1 MKWDTS
7 GDTSGNLKITA
18 KLCPADTVF
27 YISGSNTTDDSSH
40 SSRHAADFHIAFA
53 VTDLCGRPSNTAYA
67 PPQII
72 PVLNVTGAA
81 AIQDHTFF
89 RPSPCDE
96 PHRHI
101 SKPIFLFFGVVHTDI
116 RLNMCVCNIPGYI
129 WHKTNGYVLSL
140 MLQRQFY
147 IFTAAALY

>member
-1 MKWDTS
+1 MKCDTS

-27 YISGSNTTDDSSH
+27 YISGGNITDDSSH
-40 SSRHAADFHIAFA
+40 INSHAADFHIAFA
-53 VTDLCGRPSNTAYA
+53 VTDLCGRPSNTTYA

-89 RPSPCDE
+89 
-96 PHRHI
+96 
-101 SKPIFLFFGVVHTDI
+101 
-116 RLNMCVCNIPGYI
+116 
-129 WHKTNGYVLSL
+129 
-140 MLQRQFY
+140 
-147 IFTAAALY
+147 